1 MLSLLLHPE
10 VDDVP
15 DLHLLDPEVNGVLL
29 RGTGRHEGGVQEAGD
44 QLRLHTLV
52 VSGNVRELPQA
63 VEVGAGPE
71 GGGVDARRGGGVSQC
86 GGGCVSEVRP
96 RGGGVL
102 KVRPRGGG
110 VLVVRPR
117 GGGVSEVRPQG
128 RGVLV
133 VRPRRGVVQ
142 VLVLLL
148 HKAGLGRHFHQHFQ
162 STRRNS
168 SGGKYLF
175 GDIRIYGFFY
185 CPKRC

>member
-29 RGTGRHEGGVQEAGD
+29 RGTGRHEGGVQEVGD

-96 RGGGVL
+96 RGGGVP

-117 GGGVSEVRPQG
+117 GGGVSEVRPQGGGVSVVRPQG

-148 HKAGLGRHFHQHFQ
+148 HKAGLGRHFHQHFP
-162 STRRNS
+162 ST
-168 SGGKYLF
+168 
-175 GDIRIYGFFY
+175 
-185 CPKRC
+185 